1 MLLRSDGEIR
11 SFVHPLALAV
21 LKNQTLNIKSM
32 KRYLGV
38 IFLCFAFTRSAVAE
52 PATRK
57 SIEKLMLI
65 TNVAG
70 RMDSQYASM
79 LPMMT
84 EIFKKL
90 TPPGLS
96 NTETTEAFNVMLQ
109 KMVTLFRAEMG
120 WSTFKEDY
128 IKLYASTMTQ
138 TEISDLIK
146 FYESPSG
153 KSYLTKVPMLTQ
165 KSTEIAQTKIEV
177 LYPKIQQ
184 MIKDS
189 IEETRVKH
197 AGTNK

>member
-1 MLLRSDGEIR
+1 
-11 SFVHPLALAV
+11 
-21 LKNQTLNIKSM
+21 M

-38 IFLCFAFTRSAVAE
+38 IFLCFAFTQSAVAK
-52 PATRK
+52 PASRE

-65 TNVAG
+65 TNVEKQ
-70 RMDSQYASM
+70 MDSQYASM

-96 NTETTEAFNVMLQ
+96 NAETTETFNGMLQ
-109 KMVTLFRAEMG
+109 RMVKLFRAEMG

-128 IKLYASTMTQ
+128 IKLYTSTMTQ
-138 TEISDLIK
+138 SEISDLIK

-165 KSTEIAQTKIEV
+165 KSTEIAQKKMEV

-184 MIKDS
+184 IIKDS
-189 IEETRVKH
+189 IEEMRIKH
-197 AGTNK
+197 TGAGK

>member
-1 MLLRSDGEIR
+1 
-11 SFVHPLALAV
+11 
-21 LKNQTLNIKSM
+21 M

-38 IFLCFAFTRSAVAE
+38 IFLCLAFTQSAVAE

-65 TNVAG
+65 TNVADQ
-70 RMDSQYASM
+70 MDSQYASM

-96 NTETTEAFNVMLQ
+96 NAETTEAFNVMLQ
-109 KMVTLFRAEMG
+109 RMVKLFRAEMG
-120 WSTFKEDY
+120 WSTLKEDY

-138 TEISDLIK
+138 KEISDLIK

-153 KSYLTKVPMLTQ
+153 RSYLTKVPMLTQ
-165 KSTEIAQTKIEV
+165 KSTEIAQTKMEV

-184 MIKDS
+184 IIKDS
-189 IEETRVKH
+189 IEEMRVKR
-197 AGTNK
+197 ANTNK